1 MSEQN
6 QNHKIVRLTSCTGKL
21 QFVKAIMENTKKSL
35 YESKNIADALWNND
49 KQSGTLLLNESSIT
63 VEQWEAIAQ
72 QAGNNIT
79 WEYVNK

>member
-6 QNHKIVRLTSCTGKL
+6 PNHKIVRLTKCTAL
-21 QFVKAIMENTKKSL
+21 LWFVKAIKENTGKSL
-35 YESKNIADALWNND
+35 YESKNIANALWKD
-49 KQSGTLLLNESSIT
+49 GKQSGTLLLNESSIT

-72 QAGNNIT
+72 QAGNDIT